1 MSLVDTA
8 IYYDS
13 EPVNL
18 PEDRVERGDHLVTMV
33 FRNGWVSPNFMMG
46 KHWSRTRKFRKELD
60 EQAKMHFLALPPE
73 EREQVKIRDPKLRVA
88 IINIVQRRGP
98 FPDVDNLLGGLK
110 HLIDSLK
117 LRRGTKQIVEKDDG
131 SQSQKLTYDET
142 GNPWIWDDS
151 PRHFQVAEVHVS
163 RQSAYVNTEPG
174 NYVVVDLYEDVDS
187 RPAKS

>member
-1 MSLVDTA
+1 VTLVDTA

-18 PEDRVERGDHLVTMV
+18 PDNRVERGAHLITMV
-33 FRNGWVSPNFMMG
+33 FRSGWVSPNHMLG
-46 KHWSRTRKFRKELD
+46 KHWSRTRKFRLKLD

-73 EREQVKIRDPKLRVA
+73 EREQVRITEPKRRVA
-88 IINIVQRRGP
+88 IISIVQRRGP

-110 HLIDSLK
+110 HLIDALK
-117 LRRGTKQIVEKDDG
+117 LRRGTKQIIEQADG
-131 SQSQKLTYDET
+131 TQRQKLTYDET

-163 RQSAYVNTEPG
+163 RQSSYVNTEPG
-174 NYVVVDLYEDVDS
+174 NYVVVDLYEDVD
-187 RPAKS
+187 